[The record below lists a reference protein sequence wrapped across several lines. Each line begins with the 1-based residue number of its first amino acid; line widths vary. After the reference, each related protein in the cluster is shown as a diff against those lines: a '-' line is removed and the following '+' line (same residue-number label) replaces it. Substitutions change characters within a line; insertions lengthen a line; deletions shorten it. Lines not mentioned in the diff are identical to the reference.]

1 MTPVSSPSSHDV
13 SRTVPLKITR
23 ISLHGLDLPFREG
36 AYRCRNHTEYGQTAT
51 LVRVDSD
58 AGFTGWGE
66 IAPLGAFYSEAF
78 TGGIRAGLECLAPM
92 LLGADPRETDKL
104 VRIMDAAMH
113 GQMSVKSPL
122 DIALWDMAAKAAGLP
137 LAEYLGGRDGMFVAL
152 YRPVSQA
159 SPEIMVES
167 ARRHVCDGYRRLQI
181 KVGDD
186 PVVDAGRLRA
196 IADDVDGSVV
206 IFCDANGAWASHDAL
221 RFVERTRGI
230 DYVLEQPCRTLDENL
245 AVRRHTAVP
254 MVLDESV
261 DSLDA
266 LLRIHRDGMADGVT
280 IKISRFGGITRA
292 RRIRDLAVD
301 LGLMVT
307 VECVGGAD
315 IATAAIAHM
324 SLSTPEAMRLH
335 TVDFH
340 NWTTVSNA
348 TGIPDVV
355 GGVMRAPEGPGLG
368 VTPRDDV
375 IGAPLFSCHAA

>member
-1 MTPVSSPSSHDV
+1 M
-13 SRTVPLKITR
+13 KITR
-23 ISLHGLDLPFREG
+23 ISVHGLDLPFREG
-36 AYRCRNHTEYGQTAT
+36 AYRCRNHTEHGQTT
-51 LVRVDSD
+51 SMVRIDSD
-58 AGFTGWGE
+58 EGISGWGE

-78 TGGIRAGLECLAPM
+78 TGSVRAGLERLGPV

-104 VRIMDAAMH
+104 ARIMDAAMQ
-113 GQMSVKSPL
+113 GQMDVKSPL
-122 DIALWDMAAKAAGLP
+122 DIALWDMAAQAAGLP
-137 LAEYLGGRDGMFVAL
+137 LAEFLGGRDGASVAL

-159 SPEIMVES
+159 SPEIMLAS
-167 ARRHVCDGYRRLQI
+167 ARHHVAEGYRRLQV

-186 PVVDAGRLRA
+186 PVLDASRLQT
-196 IADDVDGSVV
+196 IADVMGGSVV
-206 IFCDANGAWASHDAL
+206 VFCDANGAWTSHDAL

-230 DYVLEQPCRTLDENL
+230 DYVLEQPCRTLGENL
-245 AVRRHTAVP
+245 AVRRHAAIP

-266 LLRIHRDGMADGVT
+266 LLRIHRKGAADGVT

-292 RRIRDLAVD
+292 RRIRNLAVD

-315 IATAAIAHM
+315 IASAAIAHM
-324 SLSTPEAMRLH
+324 SLSTPQAMRLH

-348 TGIPDVV
+348 AGLPDVCE
-355 GGVMRAPEGPGLG
+355 GVMRAPVDSGLG

-375 IGAPLFSCHAA
+375 IGTPLFSCHAA

>member
-1 MTPVSSPSSHDV
+1 M
-13 SRTVPLKITR
+13 KIIR
-23 ISLHGLDLPFREG
+23 ISLHGLELPFREG

-51 LVRVDSD
+51 IVRIDTD
-58 AGFTGWGE
+58 EGITGWGE

-78 TGGIRAGLECLAPM
+78 TGGVRAGLERLAPM
-92 LLGADPRETDKL
+92 LLDADPRETGKL
-104 VRIMDAAMH
+104 ARTMDAAMH
-113 GQMSVKSPL
+113 GQVDVKSPL
-122 DIALWDMAAKAAGLP
+122 DIALWDISARAAGLP
-137 LAEYLGGRDGMFVAL
+137 LAEHLGGRDGRSVAL

-159 SPEIMVES
+159 SPEIMLDS
-167 ARRHVCDGYRRLQI
+167 ARRHVAEGYRRLQV

-186 PVVDAGRLRA
+186 PVLDATRLQTV
-196 IADDVDGSVV
+196 ADDFGSSVV
-206 IFCDANGAWASHDAL
+206 IFCDANGAWTSYDAL

-245 AVRRHTAVP
+245 VVRRHAAIP
-254 MVLDESV
+254 MVLDESA
-261 DSLDA
+261 DSLEA
-266 LLRIHRDGMADGVT
+266 LLRIHRDGMADGIT

-315 IATAAIAHM
+315 IASAAIAHM
-324 SLSTPEAMRLH
+324 SLSTPETMRLH

-348 TGIPDVV
+348 TGLPDVS
-355 GGVMRAPEGPGLG
+355 GGVMRAPSGPGLG

-375 IGAPLFSCHAA
+375 IGEALFSCHAA